1 MKVWAVGAVQ
11 SCVAVGPVQLCA
23 VQSQP
28 WGRAKGL
35 LPGRDRRAGWLVRV
49 DAVQSQP
56 GGVR

>member
-1 MKVWAVGAVQ
+1 M
-11 SCVAVGPVQLCA
+11 AVGPVQLCA

-35 LPGRDRRAGWLVRV
+35 LPGRDRRAGWPVRV